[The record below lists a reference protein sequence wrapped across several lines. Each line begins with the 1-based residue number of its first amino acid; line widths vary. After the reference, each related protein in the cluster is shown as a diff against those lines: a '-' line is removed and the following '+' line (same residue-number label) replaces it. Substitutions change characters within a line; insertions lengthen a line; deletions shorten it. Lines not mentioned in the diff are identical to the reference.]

1 MIEIETGVVYVVRTF
16 TISGEILQGIFY
28 ERSNAENKKKELDIL
43 YKGTTVYNT
52 VTTFS
57 VMDANRLILGNS

>member
-1 MIEIETGVVYVVRTF
+1 MIETGIVYVVKTV

-43 YKGTTVYNT
+43 YKGTTAYNT
-52 VTTFS
+52 IIPFS
-57 VMDANRLILGNS
+57 VTDADRLILGNS